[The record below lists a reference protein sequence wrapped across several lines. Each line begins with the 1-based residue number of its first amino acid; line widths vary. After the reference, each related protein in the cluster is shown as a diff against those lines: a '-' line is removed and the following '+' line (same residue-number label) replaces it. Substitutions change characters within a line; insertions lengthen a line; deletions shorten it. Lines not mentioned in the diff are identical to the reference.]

1 MTDSKT
7 EEPTTWEE
15 PREQAEI
22 HGEKRTIPDQQRQ
35 EIERRRE
42 GH

>member
-1 MTDSKT
+1 MTDNDT

-15 PREQAEI
+15 SREQAI
-22 HGEKRTIPDQQRQ
+22 IRGNKRTIPDQQRR

>member
-15 PREQAEI
+15 SREQAI
-22 HGEKRTIPDQQRQ
+22 IRGTKRTIPDQQRQ
-35 EIERRRE
+35 EIERRSE